1 MVDDYGGLQ
10 GLVHYGTP
18 RPLHWVGLLGARRK
32 FFDLHQANASTMA
45 LAALTRIGQL
55 YHTEQQGKVL
65 SIEARQQLRVEQSQP
80 CLENVSLNV
89 KRVYIWAHV
98 NQEKAKK
105 QRLLK
110 PPFLS
115 VPAAE

>member
-1 MVDDYGGLQ
+1 MGGYKALFTTARQ
-10 GLVHYGTP
+10 DP
-18 RPLHWVGLLGARRK
+18 CIELGCWAHARRK

-89 KRVYIWAHV
+89 KRVYI
-98 NQEKAKK
+98 
-105 QRLLK
+105 
-110 PPFLS
+110 
-115 VPAAE
+115 